1 MHSICMYQIYHV
13 VKNIYIYTYIYI
25 YVLFIFNYVLKYQ
38 IYSCI
43 YILGV
48 DGLNSNDNHQQ
59 KGWDMI
65 GYKWVYIYVYIDK

>member
-1 MHSICMYQIYHV
+1 MYV
-13 VKNIYIYTYIYI
+13 SNISCSKKHIHIYIYI

-65 GYKWVYIYVYIDK
+65 GYKWVYIYMYILINDGC